1 MGTIIS
7 GVLEILCHF
16 FKMKQTGD
24 DPFTKWNIA
33 VFIHPLRIHSG
44 NANDMYIFI
53 GQSYFLYLLYKEGDY
68 YATENPFTCDA
79 LSKWIEYS
87 ALQLDNFLFSSRI
100 KQSPHIYTRQ
110 YARLV
115 ES

>member
-24 DPFTKWNIA
+24 DPFTTWNIA
-33 VFIHPLRIHSG
+33 VFIHPFRIHSG

-79 LSKWIEYS
+79 LSGIGKSIYDAEELPS
-87 ALQLDNFLFSSRI
+87 CFDEFSTFVRGCAEN
-100 KQSPHIYTRQ
+100 SPTGR
-110 YARLV
+110 A
-115 ES
+115 